1 MKNLTLALVLALTFT
16 GAAVSQN
23 ARGASAG
30 TKIAGRTN
38 ALPIPTCP
46 WNDPTG
52 CGIR

>member
-23 ARGASAG
+23 TKSLSTE
-30 TKIAGRTN
+30 TKISGKTN

-46 WNDPTG
+46 PDDPNG

>member
-16 GAAVSQN
+16 GAAVSQSTKST
-23 ARGASAG
+23 SAV
-30 TKIAGRTN
+30 TKIAGKTN

-46 WNDPTG
+46 LNDPNG